1 MKFKIN
7 KKAFTLT
14 EMVMVI
20 AIIWVLMM
28 WMTVYISWSSER
40 TQMIETQW
48 CASTIG
54 WEIDNYLYYTL
65 TSRNLSWNISPK
77 YYYIQLTW
85 WKSSIDKNC
94 SKQNFD
100 STGTFCNEIILWYS
114 TWELAA
120 DQNPLVYQ
128 EIKPSKVCRQNQP
141 KIWFY
146 WDEPTTTWNI
156 KYLKM
161 NKWFSPTSIS
171 DKNVFYLQWWT
182 STTFYT
188 DRPLL
193 WNIMILMCN
202 DEDCTWRKQIWK
214 RVVDS
219 RSQTITLV
227 KCKFYN
233 EEDKT
238 LCETRE
244 D

>member
-7 KKAFTLT
+7 KRAFTLT

-48 CASTIG
+48 CASTI
-54 WEIDNYLYYTL
+54 WWIVDNYLYYTL

-85 WKSSIDKNC
+85 GNFSVDNNC
-94 SKQNFD
+94 SSKNFE
-100 STGTFCNEIILWYS
+100 SSWTFCNQLILWYS
-114 TWELAA
+114 TWDLGFDE
-120 DQNPLVYQ
+120 NPLVYQ
-128 EIKPSKVCRQNQP
+128 DIKPAKACRQNQP

-146 WDEPTTTWNI
+146 RDEPTTTWNI
-156 KYLKM
+156 RYLKM

-171 DKNVFYLQWWT
+171 DKNVFYLQEHINW
-182 STTFYT
+182 SPKK
-188 DRPLL
+188 PLL
-193 WNIMILMCN
+193 WNIMIIMCS

-214 RVVDS
+214 RVIDS

-227 KCKFYN
+227 KCKFYS
-233 EEDKT
+233 EDDKR